1 MYITSGEAGEY
12 IEAIKPADDE
22 LGLMINWAT
31 LQLDSGTIQRLNL
44 WINMELSGAPIIDNY
59 LVMTYM
65 QFRDPER

>member
-1 MYITSGEAGEY
+1 M
-12 IEAIKPADDE
+12 EAIKPADDE

-44 WINMELSGAPIIDNY
+44 WINMELSGAAIIDNY